1 MTASHPELDWAVP
14 AATPAMSLAGGTLR
28 FERGERVLED
38 LAPGLKL
45 VLVLVLV
52 LDGELRYRVP
62 GAPAAQV
69 SGPLLHLSLCR
80 DPLRMEHEFGARR
93 SLRFVSLRTSLEHLR
108 ESLSLEPA
116 DIAGLLRAPRD
127 GAPYADANLRLA
139 APLQALGRQMLACP
153 MQGALKRM
161 YLSAKALELTA
172 LALGALQ
179 PAPAASTP
187 GGPSR
192 ADVERLHH
200 ARDLLLAD
208 LQHPPTLPEL
218 ARRVGVNVNK
228 LTTGFRQL
236 FGCSVYACVREQR
249 MAQAHALLA
258 AGEMSVSE
266 AAYACGYT
274 DSHFSKAFQRRY
286 GVLPRALIRG
296 R

>member
-38 LAPGLKL
+38 LAPGLK
-45 VLVLVLV
+45 LVLV

-179 PAPAASTP
+179 PASAASTP

>member
-28 FERGERVLED
+28 FERDERVLED
-38 LAPGLKL
+38 LAPGLK
-45 VLVLVLV
+45 LVLV

-116 DIAGLLRAPRD
+116 DIAGLLRAQRG